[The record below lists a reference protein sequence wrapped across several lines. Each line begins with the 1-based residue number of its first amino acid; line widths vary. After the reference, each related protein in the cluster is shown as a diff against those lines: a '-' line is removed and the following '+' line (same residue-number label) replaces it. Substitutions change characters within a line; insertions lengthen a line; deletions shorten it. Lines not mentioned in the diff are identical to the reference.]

1 MSAAEESSQIRSGLT
16 DQLPDKD
23 PQETSEWIE
32 SLDGLIEERG
42 TERAQYIM
50 RSLMQRASAQAVAL
64 VMLLDAAA
72 LAPGEPVDGTRVAH
86 ALIAAAV
93 TVVVHLLAGRRTL
106 VSIASGTLDYV
117 LLVNL
122 A

>member
-1 MSAAEESSQIRSGLT
+1 MTGAAYLVAAAVVAGLVTFCLRALPFALLQPLQESVLAARLAVWMPAGVLT
-16 DQLPDKD
+16 IL
-23 PQETSEWIE
+23 
-32 SLDGLIEERG
+32 
-42 TERAQYIM
+42 
-50 RSLMQRASAQAVAL
+50 AL

-86 ALIAAAV
+86 ALVAAAV

-106 VSIASGTLDYV
+106 VSIAAGTLAYV

>member
-1 MSAAEESSQIRSGLT
+1 MDYIARHIGP
-16 DQLPDKD
+16 DQHEQ
-23 PQETSEWIE
+23 QE
-32 SLDGLIEERG
+32 
-42 TERAQYIM
+42 
-50 RSLMQRASAQAVAL
+50 
-64 VMLLDAAA
+64 LLHVLGYDSI
-72 LAPGEPVDGTRVAH
+72 D

-106 VSIASGTLDYV
+106 VSIAAGTLAYV

>member
-1 MSAAEESSQIRSGLT
+1 M
-16 DQLPDKD
+16 
-23 PQETSEWIE
+23 
-32 SLDGLIEERG
+32 
-42 TERAQYIM
+42 
-50 RSLMQRASAQAVAL
+50 
-64 VMLLDAAA
+64 
-72 LAPGEPVDGTRVAH
+72 DGTRVAH

-106 VSIASGTLDYV
+106 VSIAAGTLAYV

>member
-1 MSAAEESSQIRSGLT
+1 VL
-16 DQLPDKD
+16 
-23 PQETSEWIE
+23 
-32 SLDGLIEERG
+32 
-42 TERAQYIM
+42 
-50 RSLMQRASAQAVAL
+50 AL

-72 LAPGEPVDGTRVAH
+72 LAPGEPVDGARVAH
-86 ALIAAAV
+86 ALFAAAV

-106 VSIASGTLDYV
+106 VSIAAGTLAYV

>member
-1 MSAAEESSQIRSGLT
+1 MPAGVLT
-16 DQLPDKD
+16 IL
-23 PQETSEWIE
+23 
-32 SLDGLIEERG
+32 
-42 TERAQYIM
+42 
-50 RSLMQRASAQAVAL
+50 AL

-86 ALIAAAV
+86 ALFAAAV

-106 VSIASGTLDYV
+106 VSIAAGTLAYV

>member
-1 MSAAEESSQIRSGLT
+1 M
-16 DQLPDKD
+16 
-23 PQETSEWIE
+23 
-32 SLDGLIEERG
+32 DG
-42 TERAQYIM
+42 A
-50 RSLMQRASAQAVAL
+50 
-64 VMLLDAAA
+64 
-72 LAPGEPVDGTRVAH
+72 RVAH

-106 VSIASGTLDYV
+106 VSIAAGTLAYV